1 MSADNRNP
9 SDIHGPL
16 QYGTLKVCV
25 VTDIDDPLKVG
36 RFQLL
41 DVGKQTEQTTPQ
53 NKQPWVSCVSSKGAQ
68 HRGVGVFPPQEFVTG
83 TRVLVADLGNQNS
96 IILGALPNTEDKEKR
111 HQDMNR
117 AAQGPG
123 NTPLILLLAGAIN
136 AIFAAFGSKYP
147 YNYKGTKDAL
157 GFLLRKLGANW
168 KTGDANQ
175 SVLNNSKT
183 PDYLGSGFGSKIFK
197 KGGGP
202 FGIGPFPF
210 NSGDMTDPVK
220 YIQSKIGTKGEIIP
234 NALQMSQTLKQIGL
248 KGLNIDSLSSV
259 GGLGNITGALSGISS
274 LISSKSKANTD
285 KEEAED
291 LEAQLRQLYREL
303 FEKEPLNSQGL
314 ETEDYKK
321 WKAEY
326 LSNVDLT
333 PYEESTGATS

>member
-16 QYGTLKVCV
+16 QYGSLKVCV

-53 NKQPWVSCVSSKGAQ
+53 NKQPWVSCLGNL
-68 HRGVGVFPPQEFVTG
+68 HRGVGVSPPQQYTCG
-83 TRVLVADLGNQNS
+83 TPVLVADLGNQNS
-96 IILGALPNTEDKEKR
+96 IILGPAPNTEDKEKQ

-117 AAQGPG
+117 GSQGSG
-123 NTPLILLLAGAIN
+123 NTPLLLLLAGGLN

-147 YNYKGTKDAL
+147 YEYKGTKDAL
-157 GFLLRKLGANW
+157 GFLLRKLRVNW
-168 KTGDANQ
+168 KTGDRNLSILKNAPIPN
-175 SVLNNSKT
+175 
-183 PDYLGSGFGSKIFK
+183 YLGGGHGSKIFK

-202 FGIGPFPF
+202 FTVGSFPF

-234 NALQMSQTLKQIGL
+234 NALSMAQSLKQFGQ
-248 KGLNIDSLSSV
+248 KGINVNSILSV
-259 GGLGNITGALSGISS
+259 GGMGNITGAISGISS
-274 LISSKSKANTD
+274 LISSNSKENTD

-291 LEAQLRQLYREL
+291 LEAELRQLYREL

-326 LSNVDLT
+326 LSNVYLT
-333 PYEESTGATS
+333 PYEEPVGETS